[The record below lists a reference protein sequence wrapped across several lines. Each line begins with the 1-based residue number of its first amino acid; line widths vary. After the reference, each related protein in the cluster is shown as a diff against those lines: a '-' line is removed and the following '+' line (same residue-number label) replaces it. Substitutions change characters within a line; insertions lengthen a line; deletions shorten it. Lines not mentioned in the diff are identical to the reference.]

1 MKSLPVNHTYDPLD
15 PADHPPR
22 TSARG
27 MVLFGFS
34 VLAIGAGVIGGWA
47 AFAPLAAGSVAP
59 GYVKIEGDRKIV
71 QHLEG
76 GIVRT
81 IHVKEGATVAEGELL
96 ITLDDTQAR
105 AKFTILNNENR
116 RLLAS
121 VARLE
126 AERNG
131 AGDIVFPEELVA
143 ATNEPGIEKLLR
155 EQRDIFNAR
164 RETVN
169 GTVDILNRRIA
180 QAKEEISGLQRL
192 IHSRN
197 QQHNLINDELM
208 GVRELYN
215 KGYAPKTRL
224 LALERA
230 AEGITG
236 ENAQRSAEIASVRQK
251 IGEMEIRIAEER
263 EKIQREAT
271 AGLEEASARLADL
284 RQEITAV
291 ADLLSRREIRAPKA
305 GIVLGLRVH
314 TPGAV
319 IGPGT
324 DILEIVPTDGA
335 RVIEA
340 HISTEDI
347 DVVHAGLSARV
358 NITAYDRRKTPDLP
372 AIVTQVSAD
381 RIVDQRT
388 GRAYFIAKVEMDQ
401 AELTARGLIL
411 APGMSADVIIITG
424 ERTILDYIL
433 SPLTSGMR
441 RSLRES

>member
-1 MKSLPVNHTYDPLD
+1 MKNSGVYQSYDPED
-15 PADHPPR
+15 PADRPPR

-34 VLAIGAGVIGGWA
+34 VLALGAGVVGGWA
-47 AFAPLAAGSVAP
+47 AFAPLATGSVAP
-59 GYVKIEGDRKIV
+59 GFVKIEGDRKIV

-81 IHVKEGATVAEGELL
+81 IHVKEGSAVAEGDLL

-116 RLLAS
+116 RLLAT

-131 AGDIVFPEELVA
+131 ADEIVFPEELVA
-143 ATNEPGIEKLLR
+143 AINEPGMAKLLI
-155 EQRDIFNAR
+155 EQREIFKAR
-164 RETVN
+164 RETIY
-169 GTVDILNRRIA
+169 GTVEILNRRTA
-180 QAKEEISGLQRL
+180 QAREEISGLQRL
-192 IHSRN
+192 ISSRN
-197 QQHNLINDELM
+197 QQRNLIEEELA
-208 GVRELYN
+208 GVRTLFN
-215 KGYAPKTRL
+215 QGYAPKTRL

-230 AEGITG
+230 AEGIKG
-236 ENAQRSAEIASVRQK
+236 ENAQRSAEIASVRQR
-251 IGEMEIRIAEER
+251 IGELEIRVIEER
-263 EKIQREAT
+263 EKIQREA
-271 AGLEEASARLADL
+271 AGGLEDASARLADL

-291 ADLLSRREIRAPKA
+291 TDLLNRREIRAPKA

-314 TPGAV
+314 TSGAV
-319 IGPGT
+319 IGSGT

-347 DVVHAGLSARV
+347 DVVHAGLPARV
-358 NITAYDRRKTPDLP
+358 SLTAYDSRRTPDLP
-372 AIVTQVSAD
+372 AVVTQVSAD

-401 AELTARGLIL
+401 AELTSRGLTL

-424 ERTILDYIL
+424 ERTIMDYIL
-433 SPLTSGMR
+433 SPLTSNMR